1 MLGTY
6 DEYAREQRTVL
17 AHGSCVYTVTMQ
29 TTSHFIG
36 LALDSSQFTYLFVNL
51 QKYFRSHDLEGA
63 VEFQNILSLH
73 ITLYYLESS
82 LAEDEKAQLLQ
93 EASDV
98 SSNGTLSISGLKGSY
113 FGEPGKERVCY
124 IGCVEN
130 EKFKGINQFFAK
142 KYGYSQIPENQL
154 AFVPHISLFR
164 IHNPDAYAPH
174 KAGVDAL
181 INTGVQAIGQD
192 SLLQGVHLYQVSSL
206 FHPEIQIA
214 I

>member
-1 MLGTY
+1 
-6 DEYAREQRTVL
+6 
-17 AHGSCVYTVTMQ
+17 MQ

-36 LALDSSQFTYLFVNL
+36 ISLDSSKFTDLFVDL

-63 VEFQNILSLH
+63 IEFQNILSLH

-82 LAEDEKAQLLQ
+82 LAENEKVQLSQ
-93 EASDV
+93 DASEI
-98 SSNGTLSISGLKGSY
+98 SSDGALSISGLKGSY

-124 IGCVEN
+124 IGCAEN
-130 EKFKGINQFFAK
+130 EKFKEINQFFAK
-142 KYGYSQIPENQL
+142 KYRYSQIPENQL

-174 KAGVDAL
+174 KLAVDAL
-181 INTGVQAIGQD
+181 ISKATQAIDHD
-192 SLLQGVHLYQVSSL
+192 SLIKGVRLFQVSSL
-206 FHPEIQIA
+206 FHPEVQIP

>member
-1 MLGTY
+1 
-6 DEYAREQRTVL
+6 
-17 AHGSCVYTVTMQ
+17 MQ

-36 LALDSSQFTYLFVNL
+36 IALDSSKFTDLFVDL

-63 VEFQNILSLH
+63 IEFQNILSLH

-82 LAEDEKAQLLQ
+82 LAEDEKTQLLQ
-93 EASDV
+93 DTSDM

-113 FGEPGKERVCY
+113 FGEPGKERICY
-124 IGCVEN
+124 VGCAEN
-130 EKFKGINQFFAK
+130 EKFKKMNQFFVT
-142 KYGYSQIPENQL
+142 KYEYSHIPENQL

-164 IHNPDAYAPH
+164 IHNPDAYAPL
-174 KAGVDAL
+174 KAEVDTL
-181 INTGVQAIGQD
+181 ISNAVQTIDQA
-192 SLLQGVHLYQVSSL
+192 SLLQDIRLYEVNSL